1 MLTESEKFV
10 TFKEVNDSLKFY
22 LNFVQREENAGDI
35 IKLDANQTY
44 SMIENNI
51 GLILKIMK
59 NLVKIGSD
67 SYFHYLQ
74 QFFELF
80 AGGSRQ
86 DGSRTDSTNGGHN
99 LYLYKLAVEI
109 ILKNLIILMQK
120 LPEKL
125 DKFHYLYDEDNNI
138 HMFI

>member
-1 MLTESEKFV
+1 
-10 TFKEVNDSLKFY
+10 
-22 LNFVQREENAGDI
+22 
-35 IKLDANQTY
+35 
-44 SMIENNI
+44 
-51 GLILKIMK
+51 
-59 NLVKIGSD
+59 
-67 SYFHYLQ
+67 LQ

-80 AGGSRQ
+80 AGGSKQ
-86 DGSRTDSTNGGHN
+86 DGSRGDSQNGGHN

-125 DKFHYLYDEDNNI
+125 DKFHYLYDENNNI